1 MVPGQHVSFNLN
13 SGKTSSIKGKIEKY
27 IAWKDGKL
35 VFDNEPLT
43 GVAEKLGRMFNVEIE
58 VADEVKNYSYT
69 VTLVD
74 DPLLLILDLMTEVT
88 DISYKVYPRTKLADG
103 TFSKQKIRIKK
114 RQ

>member
-1 MVPGQHVSFNLN
+1 
-13 SGKTSSIKGKIEKY
+13 
-27 IAWKDGKL
+27 
-35 VFDNEPLT
+35 
-43 GVAEKLGRMFNVEIE
+43 
-58 VADEVKNYSYT
+58 
-69 VTLVD
+69 LVD